1 MRRKRGN
8 KKSSKGARRQQ
19 RAANTVIRK
28 KYTKVFLMDV
38 EDGSEVYEATV
49 SLIGGRN
56 SSGVPDDSITLG
68 DVNQDSQLRNDME
81 LYQFFKISGVSV
93 KMFFPMPTDVQ
104 SSPV

>member
-1 MRRKRGN
+1 M
-8 KKSSKGARRQQ
+8 
-19 RAANTVIRK
+19 T
-28 KYTKVFLMDV
+28 V
-38 EDGSEVYEATV
+38 EDGADVFENTV

-56 SSGVPDDSITLG
+56 GNGVPDTTITLA
-68 DVNQDSQLRNDME
+68 DVNQDNQLRTDME